1 MQGKL
6 TARDIARMKGGRIAA
21 ITAYDYPTARIA
33 DEAGA
38 DVILVGDSLAMVV
51 LGYPST
57 LHATLED
64 MARHT
69 AAAAR
74 AVRRAHLVADMPFG
88 SYEPSTARAVESA
101 IMLARAGAEAVK
113 LEGGSEYADRV
124 KAIVNAGVPVMG
136 HIGLTPQRFLRL
148 GGYRPRARRAAEAR
162 ELLADAEALEQAG
175 AYSVVLEFVS
185 EEAAE
190 LVTRRLSIPTI
201 CIGSGRRCDGQ
212 ILVFHDVVGL
222 SESPPPF
229 ARKYTDAYRVMLEAV
244 KAYIDE
250 VRRGVFPGE
259 EHVVHAKERI
269 DVG

>member
-1 MQGKL
+1 VPGKL
-6 TARDIARMKGGRIAA
+6 TARDIARMKGGRIVA

-33 DEAGA
+33 DEAGV

-64 MARHT
+64 MERHT

-74 AVRRAHLVADMPFG
+74 GVRRAHLVADMPFG
-88 SYEPSTARAVESA
+88 SYEPGVRDAVESA
-101 IMLARAGAEAVK
+101 VRLARAGAEAVK

-124 KAIVNAGVPVMG
+124 KAIVAAGVPVMG
-136 HIGLTPQRFLRL
+136 HIGLTPQRHLRL
-148 GGYRPRARRAAEAR
+148 GGYRPRARRAQEAR
-162 ELLADAEALEQAG
+162 ELLLDAEALEQAG
-175 AYSVVLEFVS
+175 AYSVVLEFVA

-201 CIGSGRRCDGQ
+201 CIGSGRKCDGQ

-222 SESPPPF
+222 SENPPPF
-229 ARKYTDAYRVMLEAV
+229 AKRYADAWALMRRAV
-244 KAYIDE
+244 QAYAEE
-250 VRRGVFPGE
+250 VRKGLFPSE

-269 DVG
+269 EG